1 MNALT
6 LSVELSAAAATMPR
20 RRLLQAYLAEA
31 KYESIR
37 ALRAPGFAIP
47 FLLLPIALYTLFGIL
62 LAGSMSH
69 GDPTLAKIMFVNWSV
84 FGVMGPGMF
93 GFGLFVAQERD
104 HGLLT
109 LKRALPMPPAAY
121 LLAKMFMTMMFAAI
135 IVVTLIVP
143 ALTLGHVRLGLGQVL
158 AISLIDILG
167 PLPFCAFGLFI
178 GTRASSKSAPAFVN
192 LAYLPMMHLGGLFY
206 PLPRSVQPVE
216 FLSPAFYLDK
226 LALRVA
232 GAPNLDQLATGAAGP
247 SSHGSPLLYA
257 AVLAAVT
264 RLFGAL
270 AIRRLAGGARQKA
283 ARRVE
288 RSVPL
293 ASQA

>member
-1 MNALT
+1 MTATT
-6 LSVELSAAAATMPR
+6 LSLELPGSATMPR
-20 RRLLQAYLAEA
+20 RRLLRAYLAEA
-31 KYESIR
+31 KYECVR
-37 ALRAPGFAIP
+37 ALRAPAFAIP
-47 FLLLPIALYTLFGIL
+47 FLLLPIALYVLFGIL

-69 GDPTLAKIMFVNWSV
+69 GDPTLAKIMFVNWGV

-93 GFGLFVAQERD
+93 GFGVFVAQERD
-104 HGLLT
+104 QGLLT

-121 LLAKMFMTMMFAAI
+121 VLAKMLMAMMFAAI
-135 IVVTLIVP
+135 IMATLIVP
-143 ALTLGHVRLGLGQVL
+143 ALTLGHLRLRLGQIL

-167 PLPFCAFGLFI
+167 SLPFCAVGLFI
-178 GTRASSKSAPAFVN
+178 GTRASGKSAPAFVN

-206 PLPRSVQPVE
+206 PLPKSVQPVE

-232 GAPNLDQLATGAAGP
+232 GAPSLDQLAGDAAGP
-247 SSHGSPLLYA
+247 SSHGSVILYV
-257 AVLAAVT
+257 AVLAGVT
-264 RLFGAL
+264 LMFGVL
-270 AIRRLAGGARQKA
+270 AIRRLAGGARQRS
-283 ARRVE
+283 AREVD